1 MQNQTPKENTE
12 GLPRHWMTMDE
23 LSPQYWTDK
32 SAQEKRGQEFFEK
45 PIESL
50 EALEKTGQAGIARRD
65 FLTLMGASMALT
77 ATACARRPVNK
88 IIPYVV
94 KPEEITPGISYS
106 YASTFTDGFNSY
118 GILTTNR
125 EGRPIK
131 LEGNP
136 DHPVN
141 KGALSVRAQAS
152 VLSLYDPD
160 RLKHP
165 VKLDRS
171 GSDTGLKV
179 EYKDADAAVMAALKS
194 AGSVR
199 VLSTPILGET
209 TRKLVKEFLGSFRDG
224 ELVEYEPVSLEDVAE
239 AQALSF
245 GGGHPTIPGYSF
257 EDADVVVSLGA
268 DFLETWGSSTEN
280 ARNWAKRRKPG
291 ERMSKLIS
299 FESMMSITGAN
310 SDERYPV
317 APGDEYLVAL
327 AIAHEV
333 VGHTSFAG
341 NSQITNKLS
350 DYTAEKVASI
360 IGGVV
365 TAASIKKTAQALLN
379 AKGKSIVV
387 GGGLSS
393 KTKDALSLQIV
404 ITFLN
409 CALGNEGPTVDG
421 NLWRYKAGPQHSE
434 ISKLIGEMNAGKVQ
448 ALIIHG
454 ANPVYSL
461 PDSLAFAAALKKV
474 PFVVSVSDR
483 VDETSRFSN
492 FVFAANH
499 YLENW
504 GDAWTNNNVVSL
516 QQPAMAPLFD
526 TRSFEDSLL
535 AWSCKKT
542 SFYDFLR
549 ENWKNT
555 YFKSKG
561 NGQNFEAYWEA
572 TLQKGVVVVQDKAKP
587 APRSFRAAAFDRVGK
602 PSVSGSGM
610 RLALYESVGL
620 GDGTMANNAWLQ
632 ELPDPITSVTW
643 DNYIAMGPEAAKKLG
658 VELND
663 VVELTLASGFKFE
676 LPVFVQPGLHV
687 NTVAVAV
694 GYGRTHVGRVGNG
707 MGVNVFGATE
717 LSSGMR
723 VASGFSVTAR
733 KTGRR
738 YELAATQRH
747 FQHEGRPLINDVTL
761 AEFKKNAG
769 AAMHTNPHLKME
781 NIDSL
786 SMWTKHDYSGPYR
799 WGMAVDLNSCTGC
812 GACVIACQAEN
823 NTPVVG
829 RDRVRESREMHWI
842 RIDRYY
848 SGSPENPDVL
858 FEPMMCQHCENAPCE
873 TVCPVIAT
881 VHDKEGLNE
890 MVYNRCVGTRYC
902 ANNCPYKV
910 RRFNFFDYWKNY
922 SETMNM
928 VYNPDVTVR
937 TRGVMEK
944 CSFCVQRIV
953 KAKDHAKDK
962 GTTVRDG
969 DLMTACQQTC
979 PTDAIVFGN
988 INDANSRVS
997 KISKDAR
1004 SFRVLEILN
1013 NKPSIAYL
1021 TKVRNKESEGA
1032 PAHGHHS

>member
-1 MQNQTPKENTE
+1 MQNQTPETNE
-12 GLPRHWMTMDE
+12 SLPRHWMTMDE

-32 SAQEKRGQEFFEK
+32 AAQEKRGQEFFEK

-50 EALEKTGQAGIARRD
+50 ENLEKTGQAGIARRD

-94 KPEEITPGISYS
+94 KPEEIIPGVSYS
-106 YASTFTDGFNSY
+106 YASTFNDGFNSY

-171 GSDTGLKV
+171 GNDTGTRV
-179 EYKDADAAVMAALKS
+179 EYKDADAAVMVALKN

-199 VLSTPILGET
+199 VLSTPIMGDS

-224 ELVEYEPVSLEDVAE
+224 ELVEYEPITYGDISE
-239 AQALSF
+239 AQTLSY
-245 GGGHPTIPGYSF
+245 GSSEIPGYDF
-257 EDADVVVSLGA
+257 ERADVVVSLGA

-280 ARNWAKRRKPG
+280 ARSWAKRRKPSNT
-291 ERMSKLIS
+291 MSKLIT

-317 APGDEYLVAL
+317 GPGDEYLVAL
-327 AIAHEV
+327 ALANEI
-333 VGHTSFAG
+333 VGSSSFAG
-341 NSQITNKLS
+341 NSQITSKLS
-350 DYTAEKVASI
+350 GYTAEKVAHE
-360 IGGVV
+360 IGGVI
-365 TAASIKKTAQALLN
+365 TAAAIKKAAKALLG
-379 AKGKSIVV
+379 AKGRSIVV
-387 GGGLSS
+387 GGGLSA

-404 ITFLN
+404 INFLN
-409 CALGNEGPTVDG
+409 SALGNEGQTVEARF
-421 NLWRYKAGPQHSE
+421 LAGPHHSE

-448 ALIIHG
+448 ALVIHG

-474 PFVVSVSDR
+474 PFVVTISER
-483 VDETSRFSN
+483 VDETARFSN

-504 GDAWTNNNVVSL
+504 GDASTQAGVVSL
-516 QQPAMAPLFD
+516 QQPAMAPLFE
-526 TRSFEDSLL
+526 TRSFEDALL
-535 AWSCKKT
+535 AWSGKKI
-542 SFYDFLR
+542 SFYDYLR
-549 ENWKNT
+549 ESWKAT
-555 YFKSKG
+555 HFKTKG
-561 NGQNFEAYWEA
+561 GGQAFEAFWES
-572 TLQKGVVVVQDKAKP
+572 TLQKGVLVTGDRKRSA
-587 APRSFRAAAFDRVGK
+587 RSFRAGAFDKVGR
-602 PSVSGSGM
+602 PSVSRGM
-610 RLALYESVGL
+610 RLALYESVAI

-643 DNYIAMGPEAAKKLG
+643 DNYIAVGVETAKKLG
-658 VELND
+658 VALND
-663 VVELTLASGFKFE
+663 VVEVTLPSGFKFE
-676 LPVFVQPGLHV
+676 LPAFVQPGLHAD
-687 NTVAVAV
+687 TLAVAV

-707 MGVNVFGATE
+707 AGVNVFGGTE
-717 LSSGMR
+717 ISAGMR
-723 VASGFSVTAR
+723 VASGFSVTVR

-747 FQHEGRPLINDVTL
+747 FQTEGRPLINDVTL
-761 AEFKKNAG
+761 AEFKKNPG
-769 AAMHTNPHLKME
+769 AQAHTNPHLKLD

-786 SMWTKHDYSGPYR
+786 SMWTTHDYSGPYR
-799 WGMAVDLNSCTGC
+799 WGMAVDLNACTGC

-848 SGSPENPDVL
+848 SGSPESPDVL

-922 SETMNM
+922 SEPMNM

-944 CSFCVQRIV
+944 CTFCVQRIV
-953 KAKDHAKDK
+953 KAKDTAKDK
-962 GTTVRDG
+962 GTVVKDA

-988 INDANSRVS
+988 INDPNSRVS
-997 KISKDAR
+997 KLSKDAR

-1021 TKVRNKESEGA
+1021 TKVRNKEAEGA
-1032 PAHGHHS
+1032 AAHGHHS